1 MFEQRDLS
9 AIAEV
14 KEIDSAEDV
23 NRYLAAGWL
32 LLSTHLWDYG
42 DPVARH
48 QKTVYSLGWDR
59 AKGDSVHPESS
70 KYEGF

>member
-1 MFEQRDLS
+1 MGEQHDLS

-23 NRYLAAGWL
+23 NCYLAAGWV
-32 LLSTHLWDYG
+32 LLSTHVSDYG

-48 QKTVYSLGWDR
+48 QRTVYSLGWDR
-59 AKGDSVHPESS
+59 AKGDSIHPESS